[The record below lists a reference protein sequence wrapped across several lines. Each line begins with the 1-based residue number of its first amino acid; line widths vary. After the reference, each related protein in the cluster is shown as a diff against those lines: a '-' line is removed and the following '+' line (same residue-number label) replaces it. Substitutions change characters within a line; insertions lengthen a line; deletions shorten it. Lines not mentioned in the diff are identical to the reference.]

1 VIGLFALG
9 FLALARRRSPIRRW
23 TSLPAPVVDTIAATL
38 FGASGVWL
46 AGMGID
52 ALAVSS
58 GHGAGQWLSAAPVA
72 LAAAVIFGIR
82 LVRDITPAR

>member
-1 VIGLFALG
+1 
-9 FLALARRRSPIRRW
+9 
-23 TSLPAPVVDTIAATL
+23 
-38 FGASGVWL
+38 
-46 AGMGID
+46 MGID